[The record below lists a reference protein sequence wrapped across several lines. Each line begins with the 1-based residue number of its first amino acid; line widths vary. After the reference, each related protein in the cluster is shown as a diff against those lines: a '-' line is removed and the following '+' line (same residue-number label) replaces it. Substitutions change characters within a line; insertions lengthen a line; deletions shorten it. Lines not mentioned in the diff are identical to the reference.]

1 MNERTQTMMH
11 PETHRRINLVFIL
24 TTGMILIMTSFV
36 AAQAVRI
43 LPELPAHAASR
54 KYTITENDSTVYD
67 VNLTFDETGLPL
79 YYFRN
84 VFTPVCY
91 TEVCKPVYIDMY
103 WDLLG
108 NYLGFEV
115 PAHEPLT
122 KTDHKEFEEEDYY
135 KLHNILSNRQ
145 SLLQDFTIYEL
156 VDTRTYNLSD
166 SVDAVTGATP
176 KTIRNEV
183 IGGAVYTCYTLWHIV
198 NGPVA
203 EELQK
208 ITESHSGNKLM
219 KHFLR
224 SENHH
229 YQYWAI
235 DRTIAASEE
244 SPGEFLPEILK
255 VIMGRNI
262 FTARYA
268 LDKIPANVFSAS
280 DSLQAWLWS
289 VYQRSNYTLQLS
301 ILEKLNQISLSD
313 SVAIAVSRALE
324 NTNEQQFRLM
334 LALFKR
340 DHLSAST
347 ISELAIYLDH
357 TDPSRAAAVYRILSE
372 TNTKNSEVRKKLK
385 RYERS
390 MRIN

>member
-11 PETHRRINLVFIL
+11 PEKHPRINLVFIL
-24 TTGMILIMTSFV
+24 TTGMLSIMTTFV
-36 AAQAVRI
+36 AAQSVRI
-43 LPELPAHAASR
+43 LPELPGSAEYR
-54 KYTITENDSTVYD
+54 KYTISENDSTVYD
-67 VNLTFDETGLPL
+67 VNLTFDETGFPL

-122 KTDHKEFEEEDYY
+122 KTDHKEFEEEDYQ
-135 KLHNILSNRQ
+135 KLHNILANTQ

-176 KTIRNEV
+176 KTIKNEV

-198 NGPVA
+198 NGPVM

-208 ITESHSGNKLM
+208 ITESHSSNDLM
-219 KHFLR
+219 KNFLR

-229 YQYWAI
+229 YQYWAL

-244 SPGEFLPEILK
+244 TPDDILPDILNIIQGK
-255 VIMGRNI
+255 NI

-268 LDKIPANVFSAS
+268 LDKIPADVFSSS
-280 DSLQAWLWS
+280 DSLQSWLWS
-289 VYQRSNYTLQLS
+289 VYQQSNYTLQLA
-301 ILEKLNQISLSD
+301 ILGKLKQIRLSD
-313 SVAIAVSRALE
+313 AVAISVSRALA
-324 NTNEQQFRLM
+324 NTNEQQFKLM
-334 LALFKR
+334 LELFEP
-340 DHLSAST
+340 DQLSAAT

-357 TDPSRAAAVYRILSE
+357 ADPSRAAAVYKILSE
-372 TNTKNSEVRKKLK
+372 ANTKDSEVRKKLK

-390 MRIN
+390 NAH

>member
-1 MNERTQTMMH
+1 MIH
-11 PETHRRINLVFIL
+11 PQPYVRNNLLFIA
-24 TTGMILIMTSFV
+24 TVGMSLIMSYR
-36 AAQAVRI
+36 AGAQPIRI
-43 LPELPAHAASR
+43 LPELPFHAESK
-54 KYTITENDSTVYD
+54 KYTITENDSTVYE
-67 VNLTFDETGLPL
+67 VNLTLDENSLPL
-79 YYFRN
+79 YFFRK

-122 KTDHKEFEEEDYY
+122 KTDHKEFEEEDYQ
-135 KLHNILSNRQ
+135 KLHSILSNTQ

-156 VDTRTYNLSD
+156 VDTKTYNLSD
-166 SVDAVTGATP
+166 SIDAVTGATP
-176 KTIRNEV
+176 KTIKNEV

-198 NGPVA
+198 NGPVV

-219 KHFLR
+219 KYFLQ

-235 DRTIAASEE
+235 DRTIADNEE
-244 SPGEFLPEILK
+244 HAEAFLPDFLSIIQGK
-255 VIMGRNI
+255 NI

-268 LDKIPANVFSAS
+268 LEKIPASLFSSS

-289 VYQRSNYTLQLS
+289 VYQKSNYTLQLA
-301 ILEKLNQISLSD
+301 ILEKFKLISLSD
-313 SVAIAVSRALE
+313 SVSIAMSRALA
-324 NTNEQQFRLM
+324 NTNDQQFKLV
-334 LALFKR
+334 LALLKAE
-340 DHLSAST
+340 DLSAST
-347 ISELAIYLDH
+347 ISELAVYLDH
-357 TDPSRAAAVYRILSE
+357 SDPSRAEAVYRILSE
-372 TNTKNSEVRKKLK
+372 TNTKNGEVRKQLK
-385 RYERS
+385 RYAKSNAPE
-390 MRIN
+390 